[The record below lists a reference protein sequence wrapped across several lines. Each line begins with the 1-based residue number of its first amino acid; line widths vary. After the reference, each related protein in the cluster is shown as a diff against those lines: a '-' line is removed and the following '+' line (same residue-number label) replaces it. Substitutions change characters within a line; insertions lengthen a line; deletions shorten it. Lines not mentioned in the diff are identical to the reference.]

1 MGKQYAP
8 IPEEIKKITGEII
21 GAAMAVHTELGPG
34 LLESVY
40 EICLTR
46 ERETKGLKANRQVP
60 VPVIYRGERL
70 EVGFRI
76 DLLVEDKVV
85 VELKSAEKL
94 LPIHE
99 AQVLTYLKL
108 TKQRLGLLLNF
119 NVVSMQDGI
128 KRVAL

>member
-8 IPEEIKKITGEII
+8 IPEEINKITGEII
-21 GAAMAVHTELGPG
+21 GAAMTVHTELGPG
-34 LLESVY
+34 LLESIY
-40 EICLTR
+40 EVCLIK
-46 ERETKGLKANRQVP
+46 ELQLKGLKVDRQVP
-60 VPVIYRGERL
+60 IPVIYRGEQL
-70 EVGFRI
+70 EAGFRI

-85 VELKSAEKL
+85 VELKAAEKL

-108 TKQRLGLLLNF
+108 TNQRLGLLLNF

>member
-8 IPEEIKKITGEII
+8 IPEEINKITGEII
-21 GAAMAVHTELGPG
+21 GAALVVHTELGPG

-40 EICLTR
+40 EICLAR
-46 ERETKGLKANRQVP
+46 ELQTKGLKVERQVP
-60 VPVIYRGERL
+60 VPVTYCGEQL

-76 DLLVEDKVV
+76 DLLVEEKVV
-85 VELKSAEKL
+85 VELKAVEKI

>member
-8 IPEEIKKITGEII
+8 IPEEINKITGEII

-40 EICLTR
+40 EICLTK
-46 ERETKGLKANRQVP
+46 ELQSKGLRVERQLP
-60 VPVIYRGERL
+60 VPVTYRGEQL
-70 EVGFRI
+70 EVGFRV
-76 DLLVEDKVV
+76 DLLVEGKVV
-85 VELKSAEKL
+85 VELKAIEKI

-108 TKQRLGLLLNF
+108 TNQRLGLLLNF

>member
-8 IPEEIKKITGEII
+8 IPEEINKITGEII

-40 EICLTR
+40 EICLTK
-46 ERETKGLKANRQVP
+46 ELQLKGLRVERQLP
-60 VPVIYRGERL
+60 VPVTYRGEQL
-70 EVGFRI
+70 EVGFRV
-76 DLLVEDKVV
+76 DLLVEGKVV
-85 VELKSAEKL
+85 VELKAVEKM

-99 AQVLTYLKL
+99 AQVLTYLNL
-108 TKQRLGLLLNF
+108 TNQRLGLLLNF